1 MPIHANLG
9 IIIYI
14 APHASKSDGL
24 LEIALVKKNFL
35 LHAATFAYRMF
46 TKKLVEN
53 QYLKYISVP
62 EIEFSVNSNLWHLD
76 GEFNE
81 IES

>member
-1 MPIHANLG
+1 
-9 IIIYI
+9 
-14 APHASKSDGL
+14 
-24 LEIALVKKNFL
+24 
-35 LHAATFAYRMF
+35 MF

-53 QYLKYISVP
+53 QHLKYISVP

-81 IES
+81 IESPIKVKVLPKSLRILI